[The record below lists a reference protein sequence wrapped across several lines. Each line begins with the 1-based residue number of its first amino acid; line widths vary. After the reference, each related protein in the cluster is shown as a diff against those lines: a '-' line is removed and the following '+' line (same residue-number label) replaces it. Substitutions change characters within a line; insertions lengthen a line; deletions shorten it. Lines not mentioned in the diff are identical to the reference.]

1 MHLNSFIGFQSSDT
15 CGKIHYYV
23 RTNWFFFDSCYLHLC
38 SVNDWN
44 VHCVVNGDILPL
56 FISQALYYTGNSNAD
71 LAAAWVIENQHR
83 SNIDAPLNVS
93 RVIVKCWCL
102 LLYQSYRIKKTMFL
116 ASQFQ
121 LLYTSTSILQ
131 QHQTGM
137 IKAFIFKKE
146 FSIKD
151 NT

>member
-1 MHLNSFIGFQSSDT
+1 MHLNSFIGFQFQSSDT

-23 RTNWFFFDSCYLHLC
+23 RTNWFFFGSCYLHLC

-102 LLYQSYRIKKTMFL
+102 LLYQSYRIKKHNVL
-116 ASQFQ
+116 GISVSIVIHQYKYPSA
-121 LLYTSTSILQ
+121 TSNRNNKSFHI
-131 QHQTGM
+131 
-137 IKAFIFKKE
+137 
-146 FSIKD
+146 
-151 NT
+151 

>member
-15 CGKIHYYV
+15 CGKNHYYV

-102 LLYQSYRIKKTMFL
+102 LLYQSYRIKKQCSWHLSFNC
-116 ASQFQ
+116 
-121 LLYTSTSILQ
+121 YTPVQVSFSN
-131 QHQTGM
+131 
-137 IKAFIFKKE
+137 IKQE
-146 FSIKD
+146 W
-151 NT
+151 

>member
-1 MHLNSFIGFQSSDT
+1 MDFNFNHLIHVAKFIIMWGIID
-15 CGKIHYYV
+15 
-23 RTNWFFFDSCYLHLC
+23 FFFGSCYLHLC

-131 QHQTGM
+131 QHQTGI
-137 IKAFIFKKE
+137 IKGFIFKKE
-146 FSIKD
+146 NSQ
-151 NT
+151 